1 MDPSESNELLFFG
14 NHSSTDFDTNVLLS
28 EPIADERDMTTR
40 SQDTFDSFGD
50 FAQDI
55 DIDLS
60 DDDLSLHH
68 QSVSDHLSGFA
79 VEQSSS
85 PALSPT
91 IPKPATSTS
100 TAAAANPLPM
110 ANSFLS
116 SSSSS
121 SITQQASATN
131 NSNNR
136 MRQIP
141 ARAASY
147 SEGDQHSLLLQIQQ
161 QQSALQ
167 QQQQLMLQNSL
178 SSLQNASF
186 HDTATS
192 TSTTT
197 TTREQSLFSQ
207 HPNMQGLPSSAS
219 SQHSLTLPQRIPG
232 TQQTPANLND
242 AMEKLC
248 ETMKRSAVTR
258 NLVKQ
263 LGVTRSNSGV
273 GLMRTN
279 SGVALKRTS
288 SAKGSIGDMARMA
301 PIRRPSHNSKHS
313 IKRGVLPQSSQHS
326 LDGSNHLLQVDGRSI
341 AHF

>member
-1 MDPSESNELLFFG
+1 MDQSESNELLFFAAG
-14 NHSSTDFDTNVLLS
+14 NNSSEDFDTNLLLS
-28 EPIADERDMTTR
+28 EPIADEKDMTTR

-50 FAQDI
+50 FAEDI

-60 DDDLSLHH
+60 EDDLSLNH
-68 QSVSDHLSGFA
+68 QSLTGSLSGFA
-79 VEQSSS
+79 VVDQSSS

-91 IPKPATSTS
+91 IQKPATTTTTTS
-100 TAAAANPLPM
+100 NILAD
-110 ANSFLS
+110 SFLS
-116 SSSSS
+116 ATSSSVN
-121 SITQQASATN
+121 QQAVPTV
-131 NSNNR
+131 NSNNQ

-147 SEGDQHSLLLQIQQ
+147 SEGDQQSLLLQIQQ
-161 QQSALQ
+161 MSLLQMQQQ

-178 SSLQNASF
+178 SSLQNGSF
-186 HDTATS
+186 HDTAS
-192 TSTTT
+192 TAAAT
-197 TTREQSLFSQ
+197 QP
-207 HPNMQGLPSSAS
+207 PNLQGLSFS
-219 SQHSLTLPQRIPG
+219 SQHSLSGPQG
-232 TQQTPANLND
+232 TTAQTPANLND

-279 SGVALKRTS
+279 SGVGLKRTS

-301 PIRRPSHNSKHS
+301 PIRRPSSSKHS

-326 LDGSNHLLQVDGRSI
+326 LDGSSHLLQVDGRSI